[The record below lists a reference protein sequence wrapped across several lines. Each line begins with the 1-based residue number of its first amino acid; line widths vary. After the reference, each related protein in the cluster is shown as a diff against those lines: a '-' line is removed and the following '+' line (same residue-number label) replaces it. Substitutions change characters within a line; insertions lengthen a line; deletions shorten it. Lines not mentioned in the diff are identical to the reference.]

1 MYRLNNKNLALGV
14 PFTDSEG
21 TNYPANWIINAS
33 KSELDGVP
41 TGGITW
47 VADPPIVDQRFYW
60 DSIDKPKDVATLK
73 AQWIQIQKDEA
84 NKLLAKTDWMVIRQ
98 TEGGTNVPNDTKT
111 YRAAVRTKS
120 KEREDQITAC
130 SDTDALAA
138 LITASATIAG
148 TASNGATEKKKE
160 KFDTSKE
167 KKDELGNSFD
177 PKQYESFDPKQYES
191 YDPKQWNDI
200 TNPDALKAWPTE

>member
-1 MYRLNNKNLALGV
+1 MYRLNNKNLASGV

-21 TNYPANWIINAS
+21 TIYPANWITNAS
-33 KSELDGVP
+33 KSELEAVP

-47 VADPPIVDQRFYW
+47 VDDPPVHDQRFYW
-60 DSIDKPKDVATLK
+60 SSDSPKPIADLK

-84 NKLLAKTDWMVIRQ
+84 NKLIAKTDWMVIRQ

-138 LITASATIAG
+138 LITASTKLDG

-160 KFDTSKE
+160 DGS
-167 KKDELGNSFD
+167 
-177 PKQYESFDPKQYES
+177 S

-200 TNPDALKAWPTE
+200 VNPAALKAWPTE